1 MTTLED
7 ILTKLNGIEK
17 QISNNSKQLTLFR
30 KEISGLRTDFEN
42 KGRTTDEAIHGLKGS
57 LHEKQY

>member
-17 QISNNSKQLTLFR
+17 QISNNSKELTLFR

-42 KGRTTDEAIHGLKGS
+42 KGRTTDEAIHGFKN
-57 LHEKQY
+57 